1 MSCSLSWGAKPR
13 GRKPL
18 KPCPDGPPRPSTT
31 CLPMPGLRTLAVLT
45 DLPAC
50 VEQDEFRNKTE
61 LHADGSNSRSGQL
74 SELPFS
80 NSAFHSPSWPIVI
93 IVKLVLSARVHIAV
107 CNCGERRVLKDART
121 TARVIQTVLICPYG
135 PLDLS
140 STPKTGKLARR
151 ITRPITGA
159 AHALSI
165 RGLRARYRPARTA
178 PRGCADPRRAASLR
192 PPRTPDFEPRAC
204 CQQRRFDRFNLGRTH
219 RFGIRAGHPH

>member
-1 MSCSLSWGAKPR
+1 
-13 GRKPL
+13 
-18 KPCPDGPPRPSTT
+18 
-31 CLPMPGLRTLAVLT
+31 MPGLRTLAVLT

-50 VEQDEFRNKTE
+50 VEQDEFCNKTE

-93 IVKLVLSARVHIAV
+93 IVKLVLSARLHIAV

-159 AHALSI
+159 AWASFFKGCRPIPGTMLATSQLTGPSQSRRLLLFLVRVR
-165 RGLRARYRPARTA
+165 RGICSNRSVAWSAPSNRGKATMVPFLVARPIESK
-178 PRGCADPRRAASLR
+178 SLR
-192 PPRTPDFEPRAC
+192 DSGAVW
-204 CQQRRFDRFNLGRTH
+204 LGRSAFP
-219 RFGIRAGHPH
+219 RKEKCLYNPLVAE